1 MEREVRGRIGGEG
14 RRITI
19 VAGRFN
25 RLVATEL
32 VEGARECLLHHGV
45 AAEAIDVVWTPG
57 SLELPL
63 AAQALLARGG
73 QDAIVAVGCVIKGE
87 TSHDEVVVREACSGL
102 LRLSLEHRVPI
113 GIGIVH
119 APTVEAA
126 LERAGVKMAGRGW
139 EAAQAALEM
148 LDVLG
153 RIGEKGAGRG
163 RRK

>member
-14 RRITI
+14 RRVTI

-45 AAEAIDVVWTPG
+45 SSEAIEVVWTPG

-63 AAQALLARGG
+63 AAQTLLARGG

-119 APTVEAA
+119 APSVEAA

-153 RIGEKGAGRG
+153 RIGEKRLG